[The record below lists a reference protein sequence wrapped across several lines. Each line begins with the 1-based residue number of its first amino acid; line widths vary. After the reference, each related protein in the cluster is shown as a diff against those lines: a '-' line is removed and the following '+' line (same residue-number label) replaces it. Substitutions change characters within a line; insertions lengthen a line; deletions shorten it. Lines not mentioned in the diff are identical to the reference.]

1 LFLFI
6 NLKKQV
12 ANLQV
17 KMGDAMGA
25 GRTLLRLADLH
36 GTRYGNVSA
45 QDDAMKRALFEFT
58 ATGDEAG
65 VSSVARGLALVK
77 LRQGHA
83 GAARVGYES
92 ALLASGADARAPDLS
107 GQRLARH
114 GKFQAMMFVGE
125 MLSAQEGLLQLLQV
139 CMVRV
144 FV

>member
-1 LFLFI
+1 
-6 NLKKQV
+6 
-12 ANLQV
+12 
-17 KMGDAMGA
+17 MGA

-58 ATGDEAG
+58 ASGDEAG

-77 LRQGHA
+77 LGQGHA

-92 ALLASGADARAPDLS
+92 ALLASGALARAPDLS

-114 GKFQAMMFVGE
+114 GTFQAMMFVGE